1 MLIEDLLRY
10 EHKRSDILENELD
23 NIIDKENIKFSS
35 NLLDFS
41 ELNPKKLNEEVD
53 KYFMEKK
60 DIYISN
66 KKLYDEIETE
76 NYDID
81 KEKFQVH
88 KQDYEIEIYLEPL
101 NAFWEFYLDGFEVY
115 NPSGKSIFNIIRNYL
130 FFKAKN
136 DDTVT
141 IETTNKIKQ
150 RLIEYLKNISIKDIN
165 IYNKSI
171 KLVDKKLTNKDNID
185 NIIVN
190 IYNKLNEN
198 VYGKAEVVENIYKK
212 INENNYNGNI
222 FDILILSEI
231 YQINI
236 LLLLKRKKNE
246 KTFYEIKPISNKV
259 NEYIL
264 ILKSKLDIKKKN
276 EYNSVLDKSNRGFK
290 FIFTKNELPIEFTEY
305 LKKGNKSG
313 RNLENENSDEESN

>member
-1 MLIEDLLRY
+1 
-10 EHKRSDILENELD
+10 
-23 NIIDKENIKFSS
+23 
-35 NLLDFS
+35 
-41 ELNPKKLNEEVD
+41 
-53 KYFMEKK
+53 MEKK

-88 KQDYEIEIYLEPL
+88 KQDYEIEMNLEPL
-101 NAFWEFYLDGFEVY
+101 NAFWEFYLDGYEVY
-115 NPSGKSIFNIIRNYL
+115 NPPGKSIFNIIRNYL

-165 IYNKSI
+165 IYNKSV
-171 KLVDKKLTNKDNID
+171 KLLDNKLTNKDNVD
-185 NIIVN
+185 NIIVLV
-190 IYNKLNEN
+190 YNKLNEN

-246 KTFYEIKPISNKV
+246 KTFYEIKPISKKV
-259 NEYIL
+259 NEFIL
-264 ILKSKLDIKKKN
+264 ILKSKLDIKKKMN
-276 EYNSVLDKSNRGFK
+276 IILF
-290 FIFTKNELPIEFTEY
+290 
-305 LKKGNKSG
+305 
-313 RNLENENSDEESN
+313 